1 MKNKNAPGEGP
12 PKDPAIEAE
21 TDALAQ
27 LVDAI
32 FRRMPQ
38 ALAAVVAS
46 PASGPW
52 RAIAA
57 RGRQESSFAAGQSL
71 EQPENAWMR
80 ELGEPAIDPPPP
92 ENGALRLRQP
102 ITLRDGSFFG
112 NLCLVASRADSVA
125 DAGLRDAAGVFAE
138 LAALLIAQSRRSAEA
153 EARLGN
159 EAAAAEQR
167 ERFVA
172 VLAHDL
178 RTPLSTVRALGETLS
193 IAPERANLPRIAKIL
208 LAAVARMASLID
220 GVLDLARARLGGG
233 ITMRW
238 QSCPDLAERL
248 SQVVEEV
255 REARPGQQIDSQI
268 RIARAIDCDPTR
280 LQQLLG
286 NLLDNALTHG
296 ARDRP
301 VSIVAETSESELE
314 IRVANEGA
322 ELDQETRERIFEPFW
337 RPKGAKR
344 PDGLGLGLF
353 IVEHIATRHGGSIRV
368 DSKDGST
375 IFVFSMPVSRA

>member
-1 MKNKNAPGEGP
+1 MNNKNAPGEGP
-12 PKDPAIEAE
+12 PKDPAFEAE

-32 FRRMPQ
+32 FRRTPQ

-46 PASGPW
+46 PARGAW
-52 RAIAA
+52 RATAA
-57 RGRQESSFAAGQSL
+57 RSHPQTSFAAGQSL

-80 ELGEPAIDPPPP
+80 EPGEPAVGSLPPG
-92 ENGALRLRQP
+92 NGALRLRQP
-102 ITLRDGSFFG
+102 IMLGDGSFFG
-112 NLCLVASRADSVA
+112 NLCLVASRADSMA
-125 DAGLRDAAGVFAE
+125 DAGLRDAAGAFAE
-138 LAALLIAQSRRSAEA
+138 LAALLIGQSRRSADA

-193 IAPERANLPRIAKIL
+193 IAPDRANLPRIAKLL

-238 QSCPDLAERL
+238 QSCPDLADRL
-248 SQVVEEV
+248 AQVVEE
-255 REARPGQQIDSQI
+255 ARTTHAGRQINSQI
-268 RIARAIDCDPTR
+268 QIARAVDCDPTR

-301 VSIVAETSESELE
+301 VSIVAEANESELE

-322 ELDQETRERIFEPFW
+322 ALDAETRERIFEPFW

-344 PDGLGLGLF
+344 PEGLGLGLF
-353 IVEHIATRHGGSIRV
+353 IVEHIAARHGGAIRV
-368 DSKDGST
+368 DSKEGAT
-375 IFVFSMPVSRA
+375 IFVFSMPVSRT

>member
-12 PKDPAIEAE
+12 PKDPAFEAE

>member
-1 MKNKNAPGEGP
+1 MKNKNAPGEGL
-12 PKDPAIEAE
+12 PKDTAFEAE
-21 TDALAQ
+21 TYALAQ
-27 LVDAI
+27 LVDVI
-32 FRRMPQ
+32 CRRTPQ
-38 ALAAVVAS
+38 AQAAVVAS
-46 PASGPW
+46 PARGPW
-52 RAIAA
+52 RAVAASARSGQRIA
-57 RGRQESSFAAGQSL
+57 SGQRL
-71 EQPENAWMR
+71 DRPEHAWMAER
-80 ELGEPAIDPPPP
+80 GEPSVGSQPLDNSAF
-92 ENGALRLRQP
+92 RLRQP
-102 ITLRDGSFFG
+102 IVLRDGSFFG

-138 LAALLIAQSRRSAEA
+138 LAALLIGQTRRSADA
-153 EARLGN
+153 EARLDN

-248 SQVVEEV
+248 SQIVEE
-255 REARPGQQIDSQI
+255 ARAAHPGRRIHSQI
-268 RIARAIDCDPTR
+268 QIARAVDCDPAR

-296 ARDRP
+296 DEGRP
-301 VSIVAETSESELE
+301 VSVVADANESELV

-322 ELDQETRERIFEPFW
+322 ELDSETIAHVFEPFW
-337 RPKGAKR
+337 RPKRSKR
-344 PDGLGLGLF
+344 AEGLGLGLF
-353 IVEHIATRHGGSIRV
+353 ICAHIATRHGGSIRV
-368 DSKDGST
+368 ESANGAT
-375 IFVFSMPVSRA
+375 TFVFSMPNARA

>member
-1 MKNKNAPGEGP
+1 MNNKNAPGEGP
-12 PKDPAIEAE
+12 PEDSVFEAE

-27 LVDAI
+27 LVDVI
-32 FRRMPQ
+32 CRRTPR
-38 ALAAVVAS
+38 ALLAVVAS
-46 PASGPW
+46 PARGPW

-57 RGRQESSFAAGQSL
+57 CGNSGVSISSGQSL
-71 EQPENAWMR
+71 EQPEHSWMR
-80 ELGEPAIDPPPP
+80 ERGEPPTHAPATGV
-92 ENGALRLRQP
+92 GALQLRQP
-102 ITLRDGSFFG
+102 IVLRDGNFFG
-112 NLCLVASRADSVA
+112 NLCLVASRVDAVA
-125 DAGLRDAAGVFAE
+125 DAGLRDAAAAFAE
-138 LAALLIAQSRRSAEA
+138 LAALLIGQSQGKVAAEVGLAQ
-153 EARLGN
+153 
-159 EAAAAEQR
+159 EAAAAQQR

-193 IAPERANLPRIAKIL
+193 IAPDRANLPRIAKLL

-238 QSCPDLAERL
+238 QSCPDLADRL
-248 SQVVEEV
+248 AQVVEE
-255 REARPGQQIDSQI
+255 ARTTHAAQQINSQI
-268 RIARAIDCDPTR
+268 QIARAVDCDPTR

-301 VSIVAETSESELE
+301 VSIVAEANESELE

-322 ELDQETRERIFEPFW
+322 ALDAETRERIFEPFW

-344 PDGLGLGLF
+344 PEGLGLGLF
-353 IVEHIATRHGGSIRV
+353 IVEHIATRHGGAVRV
-368 DSKDGST
+368 DSKEGAT
-375 IFVFSMPVSRA
+375 IFVFSMPVSRT